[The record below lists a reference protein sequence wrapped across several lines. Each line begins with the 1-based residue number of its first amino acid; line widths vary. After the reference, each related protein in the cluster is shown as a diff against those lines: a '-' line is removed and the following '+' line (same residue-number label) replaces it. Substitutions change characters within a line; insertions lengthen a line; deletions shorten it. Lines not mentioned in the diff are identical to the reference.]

1 MNCPGPTFLLQL
13 VGPHMFIS
21 GAVFGEYV
29 CVDRLT
35 SPIWLGEYLCNGR
48 NSKDTKGFENFN
60 WQIELQLF
68 IRKI

>member
-35 SPIWLGEYLCNGR
+35 SPIWLVVQPGNTSAMVE
-48 NSKDTKGFENFN
+48 
-60 WQIELQLF
+60 I
-68 IRKI
+68 